1 MSFKKVTQLNF
12 TDKTL
17 LEKMKITQIEI
28 SDRLNILGLKKQ
40 NFEILFEN
48 KHLIENNIN
57 FIIEEFYLKQTQNDE
72 IAQLIGDLDTL
83 KKLKSAQ
90 HGYIL
95 ELFSG
100 CYDQNYVNNRLRI
113 GMVHKRIGVDP
124 KLYMTAMSDLKYILN
139 RELKKSSDN
148 VVLLIESLDKLLTF
162 DSSLVIDTY
171 IDSLLNDVLT
181 SKNKLEVYAKN
192 LEEKSS
198 ELERLTQLDSMT
210 HLFNRRS
217 MEKFL
222 TRELKVA
229 KRRNTNL
236 ALAYFDIDNFKKIND
251 KEGHNKGDQVILYFS
266 NLLLNNVREVDIP
279 CRAGGDEFCLILP
292 ECNQTNAEVI
302 CNKILTT
309 FTKKYPKYRISVG
322 ISQTDQEY
330 TNNQYDLINI
340 ADQNMYKNKL
350 NKKPS

>member
-1 MSFKKVTQLNF
+1 M
-12 TDKTL
+12 TL

-28 SDRLNILGLKKQ
+28 SDRLNILGLNKE
-40 NFEILFEN
+40 NFEILYNN
-48 KHLIENNIN
+48 KHLIEQNIN
-57 FIIEEFYLKQTQNDE
+57 FIIEEFYIKQTENDD
-72 IAQLIGDLDTL
+72 IAQLIGDFDTL
-83 KKLKSAQ
+83 KKLKNAQ

-139 RELKKSSDN
+139 NVLKQSSDN
-148 VVLLIESLDKLLTF
+148 IECLLESLDKLLTF

-171 IDSLLNDVLT
+171 IDSLLNDVLS
-181 SKNKLEVYAKN
+181 SKSKLEVYAKN
-192 LEEKSS
+192 LEEKSI

-217 MEKFL
+217 MEKFI

-236 ALAYFDIDNFKKIND
+236 ALAYFDIDDFKKIND
-251 KEGHNKGDQVILYFS
+251 QEGHNKGDQVILYFS
-266 NLLLNNVREVDIP
+266 NLLLNNIREVDIP
-279 CRAGGDEFCLILP
+279 CRAGGDEFCLVFP
-292 ECNQTNAEVI
+292 ECNKLNAELI
-302 CNKILTT
+302 CKKILTK
-309 FTKKYPKYRISVG
+309 FTKKYPKYTISVG

-330 TNNQYDLINI
+330 ANNEYDLINI
-340 ADQNMYKNKL
+340 ADQNMYKDKLSKKSNK
-350 NKKPS
+350 P